1 MSDPTNITSEG
12 ASKKLVP
19 ELRFPEFQNKCEWS
33 EYVFGELFI
42 YLPNNT
48 LSRAELTE
56 KRKDVQN
63 IHYGDILIK
72 FPNVLDVQ
80 NELLPSISDTEK
92 IRNIETSRLRDGDV
106 VIADTAEDETVG
118 KCTEL
123 VNVGDSLIVSGLH
136 TIPCRPNI
144 TFTKG
149 YLGHYMNSNAFH
161 HRLRPLM
168 QGAKVTS
175 ISKTGLKN
183 VTLTFP
189 HSIAEQQKIAQCLS
203 SLDEL
208 IAATKEKVELL
219 KEHKRGLMQ
228 KLFPAKGKT
237 LPELR
242 FPEFNDDGEW
252 KYVPMCRI
260 SRKITDKYK
269 SDKTLPVLT
278 NSASSGV
285 VKQQDYFD
293 REIVTKSN
301 LDNYQILDVDDFVY
315 NPRISSIAPVGPIS
329 RNNLTKGIMSPLYT
343 VFRFHDGD
351 KEFLEHFFNSN
362 SWHDYIKKKANFGA
376 RYDRINISTDEF
388 FGLPIP
394 LPSIAEQKKIA
405 SVLSFLDDMIEQ
417 YIEKVNVLELHK
429 KGLMQKLFPQK

>member
-1 MSDPTNITSEG
+1 MKNNTTNITSEG

-19 ELRFPEFQNKCEWS
+19 ELRFPEFKNEGEWE
-33 EYVFGELFI
+33 EYKLDDVAEFFKGKGISKQEVVSNGKVPCIRYGELYTTYNEVI
-42 YLPNNT
+42 DQVKSSTNIPIN
-48 LSRAELTE
+48 ELFVSKANDIIIPSSGETKE
-56 KRKDVQN
+56 DISTASCVLRDN
-63 IHYGDILIK
+63 IALGGDI
-72 FPNVLDVQ
+72 NVLRSKQ
-80 NELLPSISDTEK
+80 NGIFLSYYLNNAKKNEIAKIAQGISIIHLYNEQ
-92 IRNIETSRLRDGDV
+92 LR
-106 VIADTAEDETVG
+106 AL
-118 KCTEL
+118 K
-123 VNVGDSLIVSGLH
+123 VS
-136 TIPCRPNI
+136 IP
-144 TFTKG
+144 
-149 YLGHYMNSNAFH
+149 
-161 HRLRPLM
+161 
-168 QGAKVTS
+168 
-175 ISKTGLKN
+175 
-183 VTLTFP
+183 TL
-189 HSIAEQQKIAQCLS
+189 AEQQKIAQCLS

-208 IAATKEKVELL
+208 IAATKEKVELQ

-228 KLFPAKGKT
+228 KLFPTKGKT
-237 LPELR
+237 FPELR

-315 NPRISSIAPVGPIS
+315 NPRTSSIAPVGPIS

-405 SVLSFLDDMIEQ
+405 SVLSFLDNMIEQ